1 MQNNTMKK
9 LLKGQTIIAIV
20 IALIAS
26 FVFVSCDKD
35 DDDPRNEQGLIGTW
49 VKKNLYYGVDYTI
62 CFRSDGSGWMELS
75 DEGEHFK
82 FVYTASEDRIYFF
95 DEYDDWVC
103 TYSIKG
109 NQLTVYGNLWGE
121 DDDIDFF
128 VLTRK

>member
-1 MQNNTMKK
+1 MKK

-35 DDDPRNEQGLIGTW
+35 DDDPKNEQGLIGTW
-49 VKKNLYYGVDYTI
+49 VEKNFDYGVDYTI
-62 CFRSDGSGWMELS
+62 CFRSDGSGWMEWS
-75 DEGEHFK
+75 GEDDRHK

-95 DEYDDWVC
+95 DKDDDWVC

-121 DDDIDFF
+121 DDNCDFF